1 VGGVGGADFGGLTR
15 RLNVAGWQAMSL
27 VVTPYPPARYTK
39 DEPEVSAW
47 LRSGTDPPDHDS
59 FGVVNY
65 HYLADQQATDGDYG
79 L

>member
-1 VGGVGGADFGGLTR
+1 
-15 RLNVAGWQAMSL
+15 MSL
-27 VVTPYPPARYTK
+27 AVPPYPPARYTK

-59 FGVVNY
+59 FGVVKY